1 MKAILVTG
9 AGGFL
14 GASLTARLLAGGLDV
29 IAVDQSTA
37 ALDHLHHS
45 RLTLVRTDLEA
56 PSWQNLLPDR
66 DYGAFYHLAWRGVN
80 GPEKAD
86 PYVQL
91 SNLRLALRC
100 ADTAKALGCEKFLCA
115 GTIAERA
122 VESLPTL
129 AQVSGGMMYSAAKQS
144 CRLLL
149 ETRCKNIGLPFV
161 WMQLSNAYGPGN
173 KTGNLI
179 SYTLSQLRKKEPAT
193 FGPARQ
199 PYDFIFVRDLMEAMF
214 RLGTMPTSRS
224 AYFIGSG
231 QPALLSDYLHVI
243 GRLAGSPDLIR
254 IGERPDDGIRYSW
267 EMLDTSPLVRDIG
280 PYVSGS
286 FEDHIRE
293 TLTAENGGAHS

>member
-1 MKAILVTG
+1 MKTILITG

-14 GASLTARLLAGGLDV
+14 GTSLTARLLAGGQNV
-29 IAVDQSTA
+29 IAVDQNIA
-37 ALDHLHHS
+37 GLKHLQNP
-45 RLTLVRTDLEA
+45 RLTLIQTDLEA
-56 PSWQNLLPDR
+56 PDWQDHLPVR

-86 PYVQL
+86 PFIQL
-91 SNLRLALRC
+91 NNLRLALRC
-100 ADTAKALGCEKFLCA
+100 ADAAKALNCEKFLCA

-122 VESLPTL
+122 VESLPALT
-129 AQVSGGMMYSAAKQS
+129 QVSGGMMYSAAKQS

-161 WMQLSNAYGPGN
+161 WMQLSNTYGPGN

-179 SYTLSQLRKKEPAT
+179 SYTLMQLQKGEPAT
-193 FGPARQ
+193 FGPAQQ
-199 PYDFIFVRDLMEAMF
+199 PYDFIFVNDLMEAMF

-231 QPALLSDYLHVI
+231 QPALLADYLHLV
-243 GRLAGSPDLIR
+243 GRLAGAPDLIR

-267 EMLDTSPLVRDIG
+267 EMLDTTPLVRDIG

-286 FEDHIRE
+286 FEEHIRE
-293 TLTAENGGAHS
+293 TLTAENGGNHT